1 MNKENKK
8 VTIITGASGGIGKA
22 IADQLAGKKQDL
34 LLIARNEE
42 KLQEYCKLLMQR
54 HGVRA
59 HYIAADLSS
68 PETALKVFTEVTARG
83 LEVEILINNA
93 GIGSGGDFTAI
104 PLQSELNLYQLTA
117 SVRT

>member
-54 HGVRA
+54 HGVR
-59 HYIAADLSS
+59 
-68 PETALKVFTEVTARG
+68 VFTEVTARG

-104 PLQSELNLYQLTA
+104 PLQSKLNLYQLTA